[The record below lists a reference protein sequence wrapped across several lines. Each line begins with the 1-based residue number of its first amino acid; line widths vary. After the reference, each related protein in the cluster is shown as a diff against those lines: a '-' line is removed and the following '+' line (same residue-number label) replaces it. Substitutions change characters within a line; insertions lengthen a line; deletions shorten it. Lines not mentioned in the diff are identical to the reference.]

1 MDVATLSDSEL
12 ARLANAVRVEQ
23 DRRQNEALVEKQVI
37 EAVKKIQR
45 AAGTR
50 PRPARPYVQPVG
62 AHDAYTRGDTVVWDG
77 GLWESCLAVNVWPPQ
92 SVAGAWARIGD
103 APTTEPDGDREDA
116 PEWVPGLAMVA
127 GDRVSYQGSVYRVVQ
142 GHTAQA
148 GWAPPSVPA
157 LFRKI

>member
-1 MDVATLSDSEL
+1 MDVTTLSDSEL

-23 DRRQNEALVEKQVI
+23 ERRQNEALVEKQVI
-37 EAVKKIQR
+37 EAVKKIQL

-92 SVAGAWARIGD
+92 SVAGAWERIGD

-116 PEWVPGLAMVA
+116 PAWAPGLPVHA
-127 GDRVSYQGSVYRVVQ
+127 GDIVAHDGALYRVVQ
-142 GHTAQA
+142 AHTTQA
-148 GWAPPSVPA
+148 GWEPPAVPA
-157 LFRKI
+157 LFTRI